1 MNNLCF
7 GLMLSVIASLTLTS
21 SPSLANTDEITVVK
35 MCAFDPIGG
44 NGPIYQAFVDYQT
57 AALAWGAKLELT
69 PYTDERVASEDF
81 KSGVCDV
88 VNLSGIRARS
98 YNHFTGTLDSIG
110 SIPTYE
116 HLRTTLSTLAT
127 KKAAKFMVSGGYEV
141 AGILPIGAIYPFVID
156 KSINSPEKLA
166 GKRIAVLDN
175 APEMQYMVAQSGMTP
190 VSSTIT
196 NVFSKFNNH
205 TVDIAGGPA
214 LAFEPME
221 LHKGMEPNGG
231 IINYP
236 MLQATLQLITR
247 PTALPLGFGQKS
259 RSYISR
265 NFEDALKIIIEA
277 EQRIPE
283 KYWIDIENVNE
294 DDWNEVFRQNR
305 IALRDKGIYNGKAL
319 TILRKIRCKMDA
331 SRSECTA
338 LDKE

>member
-1 MNNLCF
+1 MKKQRNSF
-7 GLMLSVIASLTLTS
+7 MLFVMVSAALASGAA
-21 SPSLANTDEITVVK
+21 LANTKDITVVK

-57 AALAWGAKLELT
+57 SALAWGAKIELT

-81 KSGVCDV
+81 KAGVCDL
-88 VNLSGIRARS
+88 VNLSGIRARN
-98 YNHFTGTLDSIG
+98 YNHFTGTIDSIG
-110 SIPTYE
+110 SVPTYE
-116 HLRTTLSTLAT
+116 HLKATLSTLAT
-127 KKAAKFMVSGGYEV
+127 EKAAKYMVSGNYEV

-156 KSINSPEKLA
+156 KAINSPEKLA

-221 LHKGMEPNGG
+221 LHKGMDPKGG

-236 MLQATLQLITR
+236 MLQATLQLISRTS
-247 PTALPLGFGQKS
+247 ALPSGFGQNS
-259 RSYISR
+259 RSYISK
-265 NFEDALKIIIEA
+265 NFDEALKIITEA

-283 KYWIDIENVNE
+283 KYWINIANVNE
-294 DDWNEVFRQNR
+294 EDWGEVFRQNR
-305 IALRDKGIYNGKAL
+305 IALRDKGIYDGKAL
-319 TILRKIRCKMDA
+319 SILRKIRCKMDA

-338 LDKE
+338 HDKE